1 MNKLIIL
8 IFFFWCFAVNQ
19 CYSKSLSE
27 KYLDDASLYSV
38 KLRVSVEKPFIEDK
52 KVGLRLGSGFLVD
65 KKKGLIITNAHV
77 TGSSI

>member
-1 MNKLIIL
+1 MNKILFIIL
-8 IFFFWCFAVNQ
+8 FYVYCTLTPT
-19 CYSKSLSE
+19 YSKSLSE

-38 KLRVSVEKPFIEDK
+38 KLRVSINKPFIEDK

>member
-1 MNKLIIL
+1 MNKIIL
-8 IFFFWCFAVNQ
+8 IFIFYVYCTLTSS
-19 CYSKSLSE
+19 YSNSLSE

-38 KLRVSVEKPFIEDK
+38 KLRVSVDKPFIEDK

-77 TGSSI
+77 TGS